1 MTAGPGE
8 SQLSPPGDAR
18 QDTAGLFP
26 AGTAVTFLTVY
37 DWSGPDA
44 VASGSAHVH
53 LACTEGYVVLR
64 GRGRLQ
70 TLSRD
75 GFSQTQLTPMTVAWF
90 SPGVI
95 HRLINDGDLQILVVM
110 QNAGLPEAGDSVLT
124 FPPGHLAGP
133 DAYRAVASLPD
144 LAGARA
150 GAARRRKD
158 LAIEGF
164 LRLREQVTEIGP
176 KALDAFYAAAAD
188 LVRDAVPAWR
198 ERWQNGPLAAA
209 AATGEQLDMLGQR
222 RTDYLHQGRLSVVSP
237 PEDPGSGM
245 CGRVAAFPPSLNP
258 PRGQL
263 ANSPISAGS

>member
-1 MTAGPGE
+1 V
-8 SQLSPPGDAR
+8 
-18 QDTAGLFP
+18 TAGLFP

-44 VASGSAHVH
+44 VTGGSAHVH

-70 TLSRD
+70 TLSHD
-75 GFSQTQLTPMTVAWF
+75 GFAQTQLTPMTVAWF

-133 DAYRAVASLPD
+133 DAYRAAASLPGRD
-144 LAGARA
+144 EARLDEARA
-150 GAARRRKD
+150 GLDEARAAAARRRKD

-164 LRLREQVTEIGP
+164 LRLREQVTESGP
-176 KALDAFYAAAAD
+176 KALDEFYAAAAD

-198 ERWQNGPLAAA
+198 QRWQAGPLAAA
-209 AATGEQLDMLGQR
+209 AATGEQLDMLSQR

-237 PEDPGSGM
+237 PEGRTYGM
-245 CGRVAAFPPSLNP
+245 CGRLAAFPSSLKP
-258 PRGQL
+258 LG
-263 ANSPISAGS
+263 